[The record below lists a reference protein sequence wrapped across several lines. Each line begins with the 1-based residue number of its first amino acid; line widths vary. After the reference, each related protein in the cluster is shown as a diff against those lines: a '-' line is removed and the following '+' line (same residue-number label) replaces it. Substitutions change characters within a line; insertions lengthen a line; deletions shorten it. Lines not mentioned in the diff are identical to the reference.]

1 MNNLGYWCSRAVER
15 YPERLAMIDLSRDLP
30 RELRYREIDE
40 RMDRVANLLGA
51 RGLSPGDRVAMAIGN
66 RFEFV
71 EIMYGAMRAGLVPVP
86 LNTKLGR
93 ETLDYIL
100 RDASAV
106 AAFVEPS
113 CNRFIVDVVDALAL
127 PHRFSFE
134 PIPAG
139 WLDYEETLRSAD
151 AHFEP
156 LAIDDD
162 HPSFQ
167 PYTSGSTGKPKGV
180 VLTHRG
186 QLWWIRCL
194 EKYWPEKSNARAL
207 AAVPLYHKNA
217 MAGAIKPLLQSG
229 GTVVLLEDFE
239 PRRFLRT
246 LSEYGC
252 TQAGAVPAV
261 FTKLL
266 QHDDLIEELDFSKL
280 ESFSLGSA
288 PVQKELLLAVR
299 DVFGVKVSESY
310 GLTEGGPVM
319 IGPPLDGRGVP
330 FGSCGVAWPEGEVKL
345 VDANGTEQPHE
356 GELLVKNPGVTPG
369 YHNLPELNHERIRDG
384 WLATGD
390 LFARDEDGFFYFKGR
405 TDDMFNCGGEN
416 IYPKEVEDLLLSHP
430 DVYDAAVVPVEHPVK
445 GHVPV
450 AMAMRGEDAALID
463 EETLKSFCLAN
474 GPAYAHPRRIVIVD
488 HLPLNGVG
496 KVDRGIVQRE
506 LQQTLGSGIAKAGRR
521 P

>member
-288 PVQKELLLAVR
+288 PVQKSSCLRCATPSVSKCL
-299 DVFGVKVSESY
+299 KV
-310 GLTEGGPVM
+310 M
-319 IGPPLDGRGVP
+319 D
-330 FGSCGVAWPEGEVKL
+330 
-345 VDANGTEQPHE
+345 
-356 GELLVKNPGVTPG
+356 
-369 YHNLPELNHERIRDG
+369 
-384 WLATGD
+384 
-390 LFARDEDGFFYFKGR
+390 
-405 TDDMFNCGGEN
+405 
-416 IYPKEVEDLLLSHP
+416 
-430 DVYDAAVVPVEHPVK
+430 
-445 GHVPV
+445 
-450 AMAMRGEDAALID
+450 
-463 EETLKSFCLAN
+463 
-474 GPAYAHPRRIVIVD
+474 
-488 HLPLNGVG
+488 
-496 KVDRGIVQRE
+496 
-506 LQQTLGSGIAKAGRR
+506 
-521 P
+521 